1 MTEAVSMTPARRPVA
16 DASQIHAE
24 PAPREL
30 VMRPEHFFSN
40 TFHLEMEGTDAGR
53 EEALASFRAAPTR
66 DEPGALSLVLMILL
80 IGVPALVALT
90 LFSAA

>member
-1 MTEAVSMTPARRPVA
+1 MAPARRPVA

-40 TFHLEMEGTDAGR
+40 TFHLEMEDPDAGR
-53 EEALASFRAAPTR
+53 QEALASYRAAPVR
-66 DEPGALSLVLMILL
+66 EEPGELSLVLMILL
-80 IGVPALVALT
+80 IGVPVLLALAL
-90 LFSAA
+90 FPAA